1 MARTEAEPPTPP
13 ETHNPPRGAPR
24 HSTAAP
30 ERPLLSW
37 PVATVVIL
45 GLVLVLLVGGGLL
58 VRQLTGPT
66 IAPTTVVAT
75 ADVTSAPTLSAPVA
89 PVPPTIAPATLPP
102 ANTAVPTQL

>member
-1 MARTEAEPPTPP
+1 MARTEAEPPNPP
-13 ETHNPPRGAPR
+13 EADNPLAGAPR

-58 VRQLTGPT
+58 LRQLTGPT
-66 IAPTTVVAT
+66 IAPTSVAATT
-75 ADVTSAPTLSAPVA
+75 AVTSASTLSAPVA
-89 PVPPTIAPATLPP
+89 QYRRLSAPRR
-102 ANTAVPTQL
+102 